1 MYDSPGVYAR
11 VAYYKTWIESAAAIH
26 PPSPPPVPPPPLPPG
41 DLPAPP
47 PPSPPVPPDAPPPP
61 PPPSLPPRPPAPP
74 ALPPRPPPTP
84 PTPPPEPPSSPPPS
98 PPPPT
103 PPAPP
108 AAPLFEAIT
117 NQLDGVNALTTEATT
132 AIIIGAAA
140 IVVCLC
146 IVGIIVVCRRRRP
159 RTLEFVVDDFGGG
172 EEDVRRT
179 FLGGIPE
186 DSAADAGAE
195 KGSQGEGG
203 TPEREGS
210 KRATFAPGVGSTSRG
225 LGRGMGST
233 GSVRFRLVEVEEP
246 VAGGMLGGVLNRFS
260 SAAPRYS
267 VATPATGSWSSK
279 GGLRSNRF
287 STPQQTG
294 TVKVGGLNTMQS
306 FDQEGATFGGSD
318 RKSVASSTGS
328 GKDLNVPSRLPS
340 VGEEGGAPAG
350 ASAMIASHH
359 NAAFG
364 SHRTLPLHLQPQRG
378 SIKLPSSKKKLQS
391 EIIMERESHAQTAA
405 HAAYLQAELDRLSTR
420 HAAQIEGMRAAMRD
434 SMMKGTTGASSS
446 FGGSENQTLTVEAK
460 LTKNLSKEGSSTS
473 STSSPRKGSGS
484 LEQPPQ
490 I

>member
-1 MYDSPGVYAR
+1 
-11 VAYYKTWIESAAAIH
+11 
-26 PPSPPPVPPPPLPPG
+26 
-41 DLPAPP
+41 
-47 PPSPPVPPDAPPPP
+47 
-61 PPPSLPPRPPAPP
+61 
-74 ALPPRPPPTP
+74 
-84 PTPPPEPPSSPPPS
+84 
-98 PPPPT
+98 
-103 PPAPP
+103 
-108 AAPLFEAIT
+108 
-117 NQLDGVNALTTEATT
+117 
-132 AIIIGAAA
+132 
-140 IVVCLC
+140 
-146 IVGIIVVCRRRRP
+146 
-159 RTLEFVVDDFGGG
+159 
-172 EEDVRRT
+172 
-179 FLGGIPE
+179 
-186 DSAADAGAE
+186 
-195 KGSQGEGG
+195 
-203 TPEREGS
+203 
-210 KRATFAPGVGSTSRG
+210 
-225 LGRGMGST
+225 
-233 GSVRFRLVEVEEP
+233 VEVEEP

-294 TVKVGGLNTMQS
+294 SVKVGGLNTMQS
-306 FDQEGATFGGSD
+306 FDQEGATFGGSG

-328 GKDLNVPSRLPS
+328 GKDLNAPMGLPS

-446 FGGSENQTLTVEAK
+446 FSGSEEKTLTVEAK